1 MKRFGVRRL
10 ARYYAGGLAMVGLVG
25 LTLFVVLPALAS
37 NVNDKVPPASGIGN
51 VTPVDIGVGGNQ
63 SCSTQGLFPN
73 MTDVQQTT
81 DPSPSTGS
89 YPSGHGWDFKLT
101 IGALPGYPANKGQD
115 LAVDSNGHAAIVGIA
130 IKGGTDNLTYDYR
143 TTSQGWV
150 SADTLLHAPA
160 SKFTATNPESN
171 ITQYY
176 GVSQLVICYKTPLTT
191 ISGNA
196 YKDISGAPPISGL
209 TVTLNDTSTSN
220 TQTTTTDTSGNYSFS
235 APPGDNYTVC
245 ISQPGFGNVQ
255 TVPATDGTGGAC
267 AAGTKGYSITN
278 LSANVSGENF
288 AFQPIASITASA
300 FFDNNGSGTNDAGD
314 APASTGVQ
322 LFDSSNNPVGSQQT
336 TTGGSYTFTNLGVG
350 QTYEVCV
357 VTPGGGSYNET
368 VPTSSTP
375 NEASCPSGY
384 ASVGYSFTLPTA
396 GQTVSFGFQPL
407 KNITVNAF
415 FDNNGTGIN
424 DSGDT
429 AAATSVQLF
438 DSSNNPVGSPQT
450 TTGGTTTFSSLPIN
464 KAYKVCAITPG
475 GGSYNETVPT
485 SSTPN
490 EASCPSGYASLGYSF
505 TLSGDTPVSFGFQP
519 VGSVS
524 GTVYQDNNGPAGGGA
539 DGAFEPG
546 TDTPLNLWTVRLYNG
561 SDSLVGTTM
570 SGDLGQYSFS
580 LPFDPAQTYTVCVTP
595 FPAGLYG
602 QSEPLPTSADNCTQ
616 PELQKGQTFQPG
628 SSGAMVTEN
637 FGVDPAVP
645 EGGCPPGPPTTFGF
659 DNTASGG
666 SALQI
671 KLAGCKAKP
680 QSFVFDSGAPDDPN
694 FPWVSVW
701 ASDQTQ
707 PLVPLIERIVFPDAI
722 VNGAPSLQ
730 HLAYTDAF
738 PYDPAAAE
746 QMAFCKLDPRD
757 PSDLSG
763 MTLAP
768 GFTNDSTKSQVLP
781 ATNAGTPTPATSC
794 AISIRTYVDA
804 SGNGFL
810 EAYLYTDIDGFTKGI
825 G

>member
-1 MKRFGVRRL
+1 
-10 ARYYAGGLAMVGLVG
+10 
-25 LTLFVVLPALAS
+25 
-37 NVNDKVPPASGIGN
+37 
-51 VTPVDIGVGGNQ
+51 
-63 SCSTQGLFPN
+63 
-73 MTDVQQTT
+73 
-81 DPSPSTGS
+81 
-89 YPSGHGWDFKLT
+89 
-101 IGALPGYPANKGQD
+101 
-115 LAVDSNGHAAIVGIA
+115 
-130 IKGGTDNLTYDYR
+130 
-143 TTSQGWV
+143 
-150 SADTLLHAPA
+150 
-160 SKFTATNPESN
+160 
-171 ITQYY
+171 
-176 GVSQLVICYKTPLTT
+176 
-191 ISGNA
+191 
-196 YKDISGAPPISGL
+196 
-209 TVTLNDTSTSN
+209 
-220 TQTTTTDTSGNYSFS
+220 
-235 APPGDNYTVC
+235 
-245 ISQPGFGNVQ
+245 
-255 TVPATDGTGGAC
+255 
-267 AAGTKGYSITN
+267 
-278 LSANVSGENF
+278 
-288 AFQPIASITASA
+288 
-300 FFDNNGSGTNDAGD
+300 
-314 APASTGVQ
+314 
-322 LFDSSNNPVGSQQT
+322 
-336 TTGGSYTFTNLGVG
+336 
-350 QTYEVCV
+350 
-357 VTPGGGSYNET
+357 
-368 VPTSSTP
+368 
-375 NEASCPSGY
+375 
-384 ASVGYSFTLPTA
+384 
-396 GQTVSFGFQPL
+396 
-407 KNITVNAF
+407 
-415 FDNNGTGIN
+415 
-424 DSGDT
+424 
-429 AAATSVQLF
+429 
-438 DSSNNPVGSPQT
+438 
-450 TTGGTTTFSSLPIN
+450 
-464 KAYKVCAITPG
+464 
-475 GGSYNETVPT
+475 
-485 SSTPN
+485 
-490 EASCPSGYASLGYSF
+490 
-505 TLSGDTPVSFGFQP
+505 
-519 VGSVS
+519 
-524 GTVYQDNNGPAGGGA
+524 
-539 DGAFEPG
+539 
-546 TDTPLNLWTVRLYNG
+546 
-561 SDSLVGTTM
+561 M

>member
-1 MKRFGVRRL
+1 
-10 ARYYAGGLAMVGLVG
+10 LVG

-450 TTGGTTTFSSLPIN
+450 TTGGTTTFSNLPIN

-546 TDTPLNLWTVRLYNG
+546 TDTPLNLWTVTLYNG

>member
-438 DSSNNPVGSPQT
+438 DSSNHPVGSPQT
-450 TTGGTTTFSSLPIN
+450 TTGGTTTFSNLPIN

-546 TDTPLNLWTVRLYNG
+546 TDTPLNLWTVTLYNG